1 MNDQEQRKPTPPS
14 EAPGESGDR
23 EARQEAQDA
32 VVPGAHDDE
41 GGDASPSSTDAQ
53 RRADKPKKG
62 DGRHE

>member
-23 EARQEAQDA
+23 EARQEAQEA
-32 VVPGAHDDE
+32 VVPGSHDAD

-53 RRADKPKKG
+53 RRADQQKKR
-62 DGRHE
+62 DGRRE